1 MAVALLFAMVVGL
14 MMIGVPIAVSLG
26 MSSVLFLLA
35 YSDVSLAAVAQTL
48 FSAFEGHAT
57 LLAIPFFILAST
69 FMSTGGVAARII
81 NFSIACVGHFRGG
94 LAIAGVF
101 ACMMFAAL
109 SGSSPAT
116 VVAIGSIVIAAMVK
130 AGYSRDFAAGVIC
143 NAGTLGILIPPSIV
157 MVVYAAAV
165 EVSVGRMFL
174 AGIIPGLLAGFML
187 MIAIY
192 VMARIKKMPAGEWV
206 GWGTVAETFL
216 NAFWGLML
224 IVIIMV
230 GIYGIPGVTSAI
242 FTPTEAAAVA
252 SVYAFIVSIFIYRD
266 MGMLKSRPWLKDGEK
281 DGMGL
286 GMRVVVFALVGF
298 LFHFMLSSNNAGAF
312 YPRNI
317 GLMVGFGWV
326 AVTLIVGWA
335 LVKMPE
341 KRKETATVVISI
353 LGVLPGLFLLYLSVG
368 SVWSGSYESA
378 LTASGIDGLAMVL
391 ALIVTVLYS
400 AVAMLFV
407 MLAPMVF
414 VFSLVSSSTR
424 VTEAGYSFAQSLT
437 GGGTAFIRGTGE
449 TAVAFI
455 PSFFHRDTRQALF
468 DAGKLTVTLMFVI
481 ANALI
486 LKHVLTDEQIP
497 QQVANAML
505 SYGFGPVMFL
515 VVVNV
520 ILLIGGQFMEP
531 SGLLVIVAP
540 LVFPIAM
547 ELGIDPIHLGIIMV
561 VNMEIGMITPPV
573 GLNLFVTS
581 GVAGMSMMRVVKAS
595 LPFLA
600 VLFVF
605 LIMITYIPWLSTVI
619 PNAVMGP
626 EVITK

>member
-1 MAVALLFAMVVGL
+1 MTVALLFAMVIGL

-26 MSSVLFLLA
+26 MSSIMFLLIF
-35 YSDVSLAAVAQTL
+35 SDSSLASVAQTL

-57 LLAIPFFILAST
+57 LLAIPFFILASS
-69 FMSTGGVAARII
+69 FMSTGGVAERII
-81 NFSIACVGHFRGG
+81 RFSISCVGHLRGG

-116 VVAIGSIVIAAMVK
+116 VVAIGSIVIAAMTK
-130 AGYSRDFAAGVIC
+130 AGYTKDFAAGVIC

-174 AGIIPGLLAGFML
+174 AGVIPGILAGSML

-192 VMARIKKMPAGEWV
+192 VMARVKNMPAGEWA
-206 GWGTVAETFL
+206 GWREIGRSFGD
-216 NAFWGLML
+216 AFWGLML

-230 GIYGIPGVTSAI
+230 GIYGIPGLTKAI

-252 SVYAFIVSIFIYRD
+252 SIYAFLIASFVYRD
-266 MGMLKSRPWLKDGEK
+266 MGPLAARDGRAK
-281 DGMGL
+281 ASL
-286 GMRVVVFALVGF
+286 ATKPYALV
-298 LFHFMLSSNNAGAF
+298 
-312 YPRNI
+312 
-317 GLMVGFGWV
+317 
-326 AVTLIVGWA
+326 TA
-335 LVKMPE
+335 L
-341 KRKETATVVISI
+341 
-353 LGVLPGLFLLYLSVG
+353 
-368 SVWSGSYESA
+368 
-378 LTASGIDGLAMVL
+378 
-391 ALIVTVLYS
+391 
-400 AVAMLFV
+400 
-407 MLAPMVF
+407 
-414 VFSLVSSSTR
+414 
-424 VTEAGYSFAQSLT
+424 
-437 GGGTAFIRGTGE
+437 
-449 TAVAFI
+449 
-455 PSFFHRDTRQALF
+455 FHRDTRNTLL
-468 DAGKLTVTLMFVI
+468 DAGKLTITLMFVI

-505 SYGFGPVMFL
+505 SAGFGPIMFL
-515 VVVNV
+515 VVVNI
-520 ILLIGGQFMEP
+520 ILLVGGQFMEP

-547 ELGIDPIHLGIIMV
+547 QLGIDPIHLGIIMV

-581 GVAGMSMMRVVKAS
+581 GVAGMPMMRVVKAS

-605 LIMITYIPWLSTVI
+605 LILITYVPWISTVL